1 MTDVLEDR
9 LEREVRARLK
19 VQITEQVLSEAKFTE
34 RVEKEFGKRK
44 GILQLSLKTIQQDI
58 SSELAENPAD
68 HWTRPVEDIAQEIVG
83 TVPFDP
89 GYGLAS

>member
-1 MTDVLEDR
+1 M
-9 LEREVRARLK
+9 
-19 VQITEQVLSEAKFTE
+19 
-34 RVEKEFGKRK
+34 

-68 HWTRPVEDIAQEIVG
+68 HWTRAVEDIAQEIVG

-89 GYGLAS
+89 GYGFAS